1 MSQET
6 KNPES
11 MVDCYM
17 SAKEYYQFR
26 LIALEKKVCFHVKW
40 AVDRAIVTTTGTF
53 LISLGFDPGVD
64 F

>member
-1 MSQET
+1 MSQEN
-6 KNPES
+6 KKPEN

-26 LIALEKKVCFHVKW
+26 LIALEKRVCFHVKW
-40 AVDRAIVTTTGTF
+40 KVDKALVTTTGAF
-53 LISLGFDPGVD
+53 LISLGFDPGID

>member
-1 MSQET
+1 
-6 KNPES
+6 

-26 LIALEKKVCFHVKW
+26 ILAIEKKACFQVKW
-40 AVDRAIVTTTGTF
+40 KVDQALVTTTAAF
-53 LISLGFDPGVD
+53 LVALGFNPGID